1 MSVEL
6 VIEHMPGRSKISYRL
21 ALWRGKELLGDKLI
35 LKIFWQ

>member
-21 ALWRGKELLGDKLI
+21 ALMEGKGAARG
-35 LKIFWQ
+35 